1 MNNLL
6 DIFTTREIAIA
17 IWSIILVL
25 FAFKSKSFRQ
35 TIYKVFKILVNKELI
50 ALSIF
55 LLIYFTI
62 IVYFLYQIG
71 FWDKSLLKDTVIWLI
86 FSGFILYF
94 NLEYDSFK
102 DIFSNII
109 KTNIKL
115 IIIWGFIANY
125 FTFSLAG
132 ELIFIPVVTLFTIIG
147 VYVESSKTE
156 EINRDVVNFV
166 NILLGLI
173 GIVLIAYVAYKLI
186 TDYKLLFSLKNL
198 KSLLLPIILGVS
210 TIPFSYFFNL
220 IIKYKNL
227 FIRLETL
234 ERHRGAEQI
243 KEAKKE
249 ILISANLSLTKLM
262 RIDRNLLS
270 LKAANDIRKQIKNI
284 TKKPLH
290 KKGFISNKAKVELFN
305 DIDKCRNQLSK
316 IGIGYFS
323 EWRNNGYDFQSITP
337 YFVLPDSYKNP
348 SVGSSNNIAGYLIGE
363 ETYIKK
369 LSLTLNINNINQKES
384 VLLFFKDCIN
394 KIFTCL
400 GINPILNVFTS
411 IKQEKEFTVQTE
423 QYVIHLNTSQFS
435 SIVDWEFVI
444 ETKENKLINFAND
457 QIGEKNYEL

>member
-1 MNNLL
+1 MNKLF

-17 IWSIILVL
+17 IWFIILVL
-25 FAFKSKSFRQ
+25 FALKSKSFRQ
-35 TIYKVFKILVNKELI
+35 SLYKLVKILVNKKLI
-50 ALSIF
+50 ALPIF

-94 NLEYDSFK
+94 NMKYDSFK

-115 IIIWGFIANY
+115 IIIWEFIVNY
-125 FTFSLAG
+125 FTFSLVG
-132 ELIFIPVVTLFTIIG
+132 ELIFIPVVTLFTIIV

-156 EINRDVVNFV
+156 EKNRDVVNFV

-198 KSLLLPIILGVS
+198 KSLLLPIIFGIS
-210 TIPFSYFFNL
+210 TLPFSFFL
-220 IIKYKNL
+220 TLFIKYENL

-270 LKAANDIRKQIKNI
+270 LKAANDIRNQIKNI
-284 TKKPLH
+284 VKKPLH
-290 KKGFISNKAKVELFN
+290 KKGFISNKAKIELFN
-305 DIDKCRNQLSK
+305 DIDKCRSLLSE

-337 YFVLPDSYKNP
+337 YFELPDSYKD
-348 SVGSSNNIAGYLIGE
+348 SYVGLSNNIAGYLIGE
-363 ETYIKK
+363 ESYIKE
-369 LSLTLNINNINQKES
+369 LNLTLNINNINQKES
-384 VLLFFKDCIN
+384 ALLFFKDCIN

-400 GINPILNVFTS
+400 SINPVMTVFTS

-423 QYVIHLNTSQFS
+423 QYVIQLNISQFS
-435 SIVDWEFVI
+435 STVVWEFVI
-444 ETKENKLINFAND
+444 ETKENKLFNFVND